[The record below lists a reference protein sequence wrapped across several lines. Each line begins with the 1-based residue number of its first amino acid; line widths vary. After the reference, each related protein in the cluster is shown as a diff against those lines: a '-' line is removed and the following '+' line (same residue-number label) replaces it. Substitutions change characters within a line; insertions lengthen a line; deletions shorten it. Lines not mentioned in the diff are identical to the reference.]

1 MSLIDP
7 KMMEI
12 NNPFLS
18 ILFSKNGAIL
28 NVQHKKLDNN
38 IRFHTNLIS
47 YGTSKQSDHHSGAYL
62 FIPNGHA
69 QDIPISN
76 HEFIRIQRGPL
87 IHRIDII
94 HQLVTLQYELTNSNG
109 LFHKFELILINDFD

>member
-1 MSLIDP
+1 MRIS
-7 KMMEI
+7 
-12 NNPFLS
+12 NRFLS

-28 NVQHKKLDNN
+28 NLRHENLDED

-69 QDIPISN
+69 QDIPLSD
-76 HEFIRIQRGPL
+76 HQFLRIQRGPL
-87 IHRIDII
+87 IHRVDII
-94 HQLVTLQYELTNSNG
+94 HPLVVLRYELTNSNG
-109 LFHKFELILINDFD
+109 L